1 VANVY
6 KFSIFHSFII
16 AFIDLALS
24 PTFMIPA
31 TQLGLNDFSLQQFFP
46 LAFEHRLHKL
56 QLHDY
61 NIQEPPLVLGPTNV
75 QELF

>member
-1 VANVY
+1 
-6 KFSIFHSFII
+6 
-16 AFIDLALS
+16 
-24 PTFMIPA
+24 MIPA

-61 NIQEPPLVLGPTNV
+61 NIEEPPLVLGPTNV